1 MPIDLVALTTLEYIK
16 KCSLK
21 PAIKPGEKLGNV
33 SGSLMLSD
41 LSNSCAE
48 HSSYVKLGDV
58 QIEVKVYFVTVHV

>member
-41 LSNSCAE
+41 LSNCGVQ
-48 HSSYVKLGDV
+48 HSYVKLGDV

>member
-21 PAIKPGEKLGNV
+21 PVIKPGEKLGNV

-41 LSNSCAE
+41 LSNCCVQ
-48 HSSYVKLGDV
+48 HSYVKLGDV